1 MITKKK
7 AIMRAILSGVIV
19 CLLSLSFVS
28 CFPPTPTIKYAEFP
42 FELTYEFDGEII
54 TVEDTYVCKFNGYG
68 ANEGTG
74 IYREW
79 KGYVKSTGEEDILLI
94 EDDNILI
101 FCSIGSAK
109 YYMGDPEYF
118 ADGIARPEYRITP
131 SIYYVEYPNELGG
144 KTIGRLENEHL
155 EKYKIKLISWKL
167 SDPIENSFE

>member
-28 CFPPTPTIKYAEFP
+28 CFPPPPAIKYAEFP
-42 FELTYEFDGEII
+42 FELTYEIDGEII

-68 ANEGTG
+68 ANAGTG

-79 KGYVKSTGEEDILLI
+79 KGYVKSTGEE
-94 EDDNILI
+94 
-101 FCSIGSAK
+101 SITIIKDGTLTLVWAIGYPE
-109 YYMGDPEYF
+109 YYMSDPTMPEYEYEPF
-118 ADGIARPEYRITP
+118 A
-131 SIYYVEYPNELGG
+131 YYIIHPDEIGGTTFGMGDVEQF
-144 KTIGRLENEHL
+144 L